1 MVIPDNLSENDDKLF
16 QSLTL
21 VEDEINETETQTRKQ
36 AERSK
41 WKEERKFR
49 FIASQFHLISKWQR
63 NHATFAEQL
72 LNPTPVSSKYLEH
85 GKKFEPVALMEYE
98 KFMFNRRHLLKYC
111 PVDLLYQKD
120 VQF

>member
-1 MVIPDNLSENDDKLF
+1 MGHPLRDIDSMVIPDNLSENDHKLL

-21 VEDEINETETQTRKQ
+21 VEDEINKLETQTRKQ
-36 AERSK
+36 AECSK

-49 FIASQFHLISKWQR
+49 FTASQYHLISKRQR

-85 GKKFEPVALMEYE
+85 GKKDEPYQLLSWSMRSSCSTE
-98 KFMFNRRHLLKYC
+98 KHL
-111 PVDLLYQKD
+111 
-120 VQF
+120 